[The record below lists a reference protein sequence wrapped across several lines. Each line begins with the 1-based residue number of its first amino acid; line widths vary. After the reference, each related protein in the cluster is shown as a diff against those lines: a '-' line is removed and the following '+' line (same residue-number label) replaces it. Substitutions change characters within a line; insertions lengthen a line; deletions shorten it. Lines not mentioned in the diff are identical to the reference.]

1 MYAITSLLVIVTLS
15 LLVTRVA
22 AVIFTA
28 TGLDGQTAR
37 FQARSALSGTGFT
50 SSESEDVLSHPV
62 RRRVV
67 MTLMLLG
74 NAGIVA
80 SAGSLILGFRSGSGG
95 AAGFRVLE
103 LALGLLFLV
112 YLSRNR
118 WIDRRLNRLI
128 AHILRNHTDLATRDL
143 GELLDLAGAYS
154 VSELHVDPGD
164 WVADGALGELDLRNE
179 GIAVLGINR
188 RGGAYLG
195 APTGATRIEEGDTL
209 VLYGTEDRL
218 EELDERKAGEEGDAR
233 HRQAVLDQQERSR
246 AEAVEDLQAGGP
258 PPTKG

>member
-1 MYAITSLLVIVTLS
+1 MYAITSLLVIITLS

-22 AVIFTA
+22 SVIFTA

-50 SSESEDVLSHPV
+50 SSESEEVLKHPV

-67 MTLMLLG
+67 MALMLLG

-95 AAGFRVLE
+95 AAGYRVLV
-103 LALGLLFLV
+103 LALGLLLLV

-118 WIDRRLNRLI
+118 WIDRRLTRFI
-128 AHILRNHTDLATRDL
+128 GHFLRNYTDLTTRDL
-143 GELLDLAGAYS
+143 GELLDLAGPYS

-164 WVADGALGELDLRNE
+164 WVAGRAMGELGLRDE
-179 GIAVLGINR
+179 GIAVLGISR
-188 RGGAYLG
+188 RGGGYLG
-195 APTGATRIEEGDTL
+195 APAAGTRIDEGDTL
-209 VLYGTEDRL
+209 VLYGTDTRL
-218 EELDERKAGEEGDAR
+218 EELDGRKAGEEGQAR
-233 HRQAVLDQQERSR
+233 HRQAVLDQQRRAR
-246 AEAVEDLQAGGP
+246 AEAAEDTQGVAR
-258 PPTKG
+258 